1 MSEQHPPPSRP
12 AQGPVSWLL
21 SLAGRIIGLVLGAL
35 ILRIVLELAGLYFWW
50 PQEGAEHVYR
60 VMMQEQ
66 AALAQDLQ
74 LHPLGAR
81 ALALLEYGQAELLNF
96 QEWGYALFRHVFPE
110 AMLATLT
117 HALAYALVSFM
128 ARLLRL
134 LTTLPLFL
142 LCATTGI
149 AEGMM
154 QRDLRIFG
162 TGNES
167 VFVHRCARKLGAS
180 VTINLWLIFLAQP
193 MQPSSIYILFAT
205 ALWTGIVLSVTTSSF
220 KRWL

>member
-1 MSEQHPPPSRP
+1 MSEQRPPLSRP

-35 ILRIVLELAGLYFWW
+35 ILRIVLELVGLYFWW

-74 LHPLGAR
+74 PHLLGAR
-81 ALALLEYGQAELLNF
+81 ALALLQYGQTGLLNF
-96 QEWGYALFRHVFPE
+96 HEWSYSLLRRVFPE
-110 AMLATLT
+110 TMLAPLT
-117 HALAYALVSFM
+117 NAMAYSLISLVI
-128 ARLLRL
+128 RLFRL
-134 LTTLPLFL
+134 IATLPLFL

-149 AEGMM
+149 AEGLM

-167 VFVHRCARKLGAS
+167 VFIHRYARKLGAS
-180 VTINLWLIFLAQP
+180 VTTNLWLIYLAQP
-193 MQPSSIYILFAT
+193 MQPSSTHILFAT
-205 ALWTGIVLSVTTSSF
+205 ALWAGMIVSVTVSSF